1 MKNRSELRDIIIK
14 VLYQVYI
21 LENTNVKYDVNTLI
35 KEQLEIENDFV
46 KSSIDG
52 VLKNQEKISKLAN
65 LYLKDWT
72 IDRLS
77 KVDKAILSLGIYELM
92 YTDTPAVVC
101 INETIELAKKYS
113 DLNVVK
119 MINAAMDAIYHN
131 EDLNGKEYSS
141 EQFAEKLDK
150 ITLNNSSITFVI
162 GGSLGLST
170 EIIHNSNELICFS
183 KMTFPHQLIR
193 VFLLEQIF
201 RAFKIN
207 NNETYHR

>member
-46 KSSIDG
+46 KSSIAG

-131 EDLNGKEYSS
+131 EDLNGK
-141 EQFAEKLDK
+141 D
-150 ITLNNSSITFVI
+150 
-162 GGSLGLST
+162 
-170 EIIHNSNELICFS
+170 
-183 KMTFPHQLIR
+183 
-193 VFLLEQIF
+193 
-201 RAFKIN
+201 
-207 NNETYHR
+207 

>member
-131 EDLNGKEYSS
+131 EDLNGK
-141 EQFAEKLDK
+141 D
-150 ITLNNSSITFVI
+150 
-162 GGSLGLST
+162 
-170 EIIHNSNELICFS
+170 
-183 KMTFPHQLIR
+183 
-193 VFLLEQIF
+193 
-201 RAFKIN
+201 
-207 NNETYHR
+207 